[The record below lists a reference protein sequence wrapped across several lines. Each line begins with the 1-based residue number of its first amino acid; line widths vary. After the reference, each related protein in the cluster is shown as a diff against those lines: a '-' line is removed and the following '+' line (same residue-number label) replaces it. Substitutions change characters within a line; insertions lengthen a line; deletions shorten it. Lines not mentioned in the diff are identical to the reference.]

1 MNKLLFLLIF
11 FSFSISAQINV
22 KDLWQTYSYKNSLDP
37 ETHCF
42 CYQFEGESAR
52 STCGEDKKWSIA
64 SLTKIVT
71 SSWLVSKLG
80 LSHRFSTQFFIDLK
94 NNRLHIQGGNDPVL
108 QEDVLIFLIT
118 QLNKLGVTRLSEIT
132 FDKNFAYKVENLSEE
147 EAKALIKNKLFLR
160 SYVAQKISYLMNTA
174 NWASKYYKNFKNKYQ
189 EMGDVPES
197 ISLSVAGVRFSDNFS
212 YESYLELTYESS
224 TLQEVLKYANAH
236 SNNGIMDYMFSVYGE
251 SDYHHYL
258 TNDLDWGATLI
269 LNGSGLPYYN
279 GNQRYEN
286 KLSCNQVLQVTGR
299 LEEYVQMSH
308 LEMSSMLTTSGL
320 EAGTLLKRFKNTQ
333 NNFSKAIWAK
343 TGTINYVSA
352 LAGILQTSVGNMKF
366 AYLGRNSS
374 VAKLKA
380 FQDIWL
386 DHFASLAKGLTPNS
400 DYQKF
405 EFKRVKTSTASTI
418 FR

>member
-1 MNKLLFLLIF
+1 MNKLLVLFIF
-11 FSFSISAQINV
+11 SSFSLWAQNNLQ
-22 KDLWQTYSYKNSLDP
+22 DLWKTYSYKNGLEP

-42 CYQFEGESAR
+42 CYQFEGQSPR
-52 STCGEDKKWSIA
+52 STCDDDKKWSIA

-80 LSHRFSTQFFIDLK
+80 LSHRFSTQFFVDLK

-132 FDKNFAYKVENLSEE
+132 FDKNFAYKVEGLSEE

-160 SYVAQKISYLMNTA
+160 NYVAKKISYLMNTA

-189 EMGDVPES
+189 EMGDIPES
-197 ISLSVAGVRFSDNFS
+197 ISLSVSDVRFDDSFS
-212 YESYLELTYESS
+212 YESYLSLIYESS

-251 SDYHHYL
+251 SDYHNYL
-258 TNDLDWGATLI
+258 TTDLDWGATLI
-269 LNGSGLPYYN
+269 LNGSGLPYYE
-279 GNQRYEN
+279 GRDRYEN
-286 KLSCNQVLQVTGR
+286 KLTCAQMLQATSK
-299 LEEYVQMSH
+299 LEQDVNRQGKFISD
-308 LEMSSMLTTSGL
+308 MLTTSGT
-320 EAGTLLKRFKNTQ
+320 EAGTLIRRFKNAQ
-333 NNFSKAIWAK
+333 NDFDKAIWGK
-343 TGTINYVSA
+343 TGTINNVSN
-352 LAGILQTSVGNMKF
+352 LAGVLKTASGSMAF
-366 AYLGRNSS
+366 AYLGRGS
-374 VAKLKA
+374 VGKLKA
-380 FQDIWL
+380 FQDKWL
-386 DHFASLAKGLTPNS
+386 DVFATLAKGLRPNS